1 MQVSDVIQTRL
12 KETRARRRELEL
24 KLISN
29 PDFQEW
35 VATCETIAELE
46 KLELVTGAQSYLI
59 VPIGPAVSIQV

>member
-12 KETRARRRELEL
+12 KETRARRRDLEL

-46 KLELVTGAQSYLI
+46 KLELDGAAR
-59 VPIGPAVSIQV
+59 VPKAI